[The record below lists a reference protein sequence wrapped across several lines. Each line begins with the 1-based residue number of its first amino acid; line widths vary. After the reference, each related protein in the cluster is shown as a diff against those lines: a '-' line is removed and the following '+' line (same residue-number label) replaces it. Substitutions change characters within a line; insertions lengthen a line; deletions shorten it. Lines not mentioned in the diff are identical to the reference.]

1 LVTARKYS
9 SKDKDEWNKFV
20 SDSRNGTF
28 LFQRGYMDYHSDRF
42 LDHSLLFLD
51 DNGNLLAL
59 MPANLKN
66 DTLQSHGGLTFGGI
80 VSDNRM
86 RAQTMLETFAALM
99 DHLGSEGIRKLIY
112 KPPPHIYHTIP
123 SEEDLYALFRYNG
136 RLLRREVSSATLQEM
151 KTPFTKE
158 RRWSVRKATVNG
170 VTVARSAD
178 FNSFMT
184 IEEQALVTR
193 HGVRPVHT
201 KGEMRL
207 LAERFPDQIKLFAA
221 ERKNEMLGGVII
233 YESRNVA
240 HCQYTAATEEGRKIG
255 AVDMV
260 FDYLI
265 NSQYV
270 SKRYFDFGISTE
282 DEGRYLNIGLSDFK
296 SSYGARAVVYDTYE
310 IAISENM
317 QTPAQNQNSQTKDS

>member
-1 LVTARKYS
+1 
-9 SKDKDEWNKFV
+9 
-20 SDSRNGTF
+20 
-28 LFQRGYMDYHSDRF
+28 MDYHSDRF

-59 MPANLKN
+59 MPANFKN
-66 DTLQSHGGLTFGGI
+66 STLQSHGGLTFGGI
-80 VSDNRM
+80 VSDHRM

-99 DHLGSEGIRKLIY
+99 DHLSSEGIHRLIY
-112 KPPPHIYHTIP
+112 KPPPHIYHTTP
-123 SEEDLYALFRYNG
+123 SEEDLYALFRYNA
-136 RLLRREVSSATLQEM
+136 RLLRREVSSAILQEM

-158 RRWSVRKATVNG
+158 RRWSVRKAKNNG

-178 FNSFMT
+178 FDSFMT
-184 IEEQALVTR
+184 IEEQALVAR
-193 HGVRPVHT
+193 HGVKPVHT

-240 HCQYTAATEEGRKIG
+240 HCQYIAVTEEGRKIG

-260 FDYLI
+260 LDYLI
-265 NSQYV
+265 NSQYA

-282 DEGRYLNIGLSDFK
+282 DEGRYLNTGLSDFK

-310 IAISENM
+310 ITLDEKGQGA
-317 QTPAQNQNSQTKDS
+317 AQDRNSQAEDS